1 MLSELFGILA
11 PTFLSAFSGWIW
23 VRSGR
28 SFDRKMLGDL
38 IAVVGAPC
46 LVFSSLVS
54 LEVTP
59 EAMLQMALAAGCSY
73 VVSGFLGFGI
83 LRVLKIPPQTFL
95 APLIFGNQGNMG
107 VPLCLFAFGV
117 EGQALGLVFFAIG
130 ASLQF
135 SVGLFIWSGRFDLME
150 LVRNPIGLSAIAAA
164 ITIGFELPVPDVV
177 TKTTGLL
184 GGFAI
189 PIMLLALGAA
199 IAEVKVTDLHRSFAI
214 AVLRLATGLAIGFGL
229 ADWMG
234 FSGIARGVLILQCA
248 MPVAVF
254 NYLLAQRYERA
265 PEQVASIVVVSTLLT
280 AAALPLLLPFIL

>member
-1 MLSELFGILA
+1 
-11 PTFLSAFSGWIW
+11 
-23 VRSGR
+23 
-28 SFDRKMLGDL
+28 MLGDL
-38 IAVVGAPC
+38 ISVVGAPC
-46 LVFSSLVS
+46 LIFSSLVS

-59 EAMLQMALAAGCSY
+59 GAMLQMAVAAGCSY
-73 VVSGFLGFGI
+73 VVSGFLGFGM
-83 LRVLKIPPQTFL
+83 LRALKIPPQTFL

-135 SVGLFIWSGRFDLME
+135 SVGLFIWSGHFDLME

-164 ITIGFELPVPDVV
+164 ITIGFELPVPEVV

-199 IAEVKVTDLHRSFAI
+199 IAEVKVTDLHRSFGI

-229 ADWMG
+229 ADWMD

>member
-11 PTFLSAFSGWIW
+11 PTFLCALAGWIW

-38 IAVVGAPC
+38 ISVVGAPC
-46 LVFSSLVS
+46 LIFSSLVS

-59 EAMLQMALAAGCSY
+59 GAMLQMAVAAGCSY

-83 LRVLKIPPQTFL
+83 LRALKIPPQTFL

-107 VPLCLFAFGV
+107 VPLCLFAFVV

-135 SVGLFIWSGRFDLME
+135 SVGLFIWSGHFDLME

-164 ITIGFELPVPDVV
+164 ITIGFELPVPEVV

-199 IAEVKVTDLHRSFAI
+199 IAEVKVTDLHRSFGI

>member
-11 PTFLSAFSGWIW
+11 PTFLCAFSGWIW

-38 IAVVGAPC
+38 ISVVGAPC
-46 LVFSSLVS
+46 LIFSSLVS
-54 LEVTP
+54 LEVTAG
-59 EAMLQMALAAGCSY
+59 AMLQMAVAAGCSY

-83 LRVLKIPPQTFL
+83 LRALKIPPQTFL

-164 ITIGFELPVPDVV
+164 ITIGFELPVPEVV

-199 IAEVKVTDLHRSFAI
+199 IAEVKVTDLHRSFGI

>member
-11 PTFLSAFSGWIW
+11 PTFLCAFSGWIW

-38 IAVVGAPC
+38 ISVVGAPC
-46 LVFSSLVS
+46 LIFSSLVS

-59 EAMLQMALAAGCSY
+59 GAMLQMAVAAGCSY

-83 LRVLKIPPQTFL
+83 LRALKIPPQTFL

-164 ITIGFELPVPDVV
+164 ITIGFELPVPEVV

-199 IAEVKVTDLHRSFAI
+199 IAEVKVTDLHRSFGI

>member
-11 PTFLSAFSGWIW
+11 PTFLCAFAGWIW

-38 IAVVGAPC
+38 ISVVGAPC
-46 LVFSSLVS
+46 LIFSSLVS

-59 EAMLQMALAAGCSY
+59 GAMLQMAVAAGCSY

-83 LRVLKIPPQTFL
+83 LRALKIPPQTFL

-164 ITIGFELPVPDVV
+164 ITIGFELPVPEVV

-199 IAEVKVTDLHRSFAI
+199 IAEVKVTDLHRSFGI

>member
-11 PTFLSAFSGWIW
+11 PTFLCAFSGWIW

-38 IAVVGAPC
+38 ISVVGAPC
-46 LVFSSLVS
+46 LIFSSLVS

-59 EAMLQMALAAGCSY
+59 GAMLQMAVAAGCSY
-73 VVSGFLGFGI
+73 VVSGFLGFGM
-83 LRVLKIPPQTFL
+83 LRALKIPPQTFL

-164 ITIGFELPVPDVV
+164 ITIGFELPVPEVV

-199 IAEVKVTDLHRSFAI
+199 IAEVKVTDLHRSFGI

>member
-59 EAMLQMALAAGCSY
+59 GAMLQMALAAGCSY
-73 VVSGFLGFGI
+73 VISGFLGFGI

-117 EGQALGLVFFAIG
+117 
-130 ASLQF
+130 
-135 SVGLFIWSGRFDLME
+135 
-150 LVRNPIGLSAIAAA
+150 
-164 ITIGFELPVPDVV
+164 
-177 TKTTGLL
+177 
-184 GGFAI
+184 
-189 PIMLLALGAA
+189 
-199 IAEVKVTDLHRSFAI
+199 
-214 AVLRLATGLAIGFGL
+214 
-229 ADWMG
+229 
-234 FSGIARGVLILQCA
+234 
-248 MPVAVF
+248 
-254 NYLLAQRYERA
+254 
-265 PEQVASIVVVSTLLT
+265 
-280 AAALPLLLPFIL
+280 